1 VCYNTD
7 RIVENFSTN
16 STLYERRKK
25 MNAFVYD
32 EKVYKQVPVAAIM
45 KTPFEDFYL
54 LNPEIKTLN
63 GQALYKIWGVPVYS
77 FYSNAEI
84 REKIKSFKEGVNVS
98 RLGIFSYPRTILISG
113 NFIVEYLDNCS
124 IFVEVLEG

>member
-1 VCYNTD
+1 MKG
-7 RIVENFSTN
+7 E
-16 STLYERRKK
+16 KK

-54 LNPEIKTLN
+54 LDPEIKTLN